1 MIIHW
6 PIVVSGKDAMRL
18 DMQFKEGEEVI
29 TRDGEKAGVIDR
41 VVIDP
46 QTKKITH
53 IVVQKGFL
61 FAEDKVIPVEWFAQ
75 ASVDRAVLDVQRG
88 DIESLP
94 LFEERHYLP
103 WESFDAEGTY
113 PPGHARPYFWYPPA
127 SLNWWADPGYRTYF
141 RLPEP
146 PYAEIDG
153 PIPEGTVPLEV
164 GAEVI
169 SADNEYVGDVERIFA
184 EQDSHRVM
192 HFIVS
197 SGLIFKS
204 KKLVP
209 TAWVESIGEKA
220 VYLSVSADFL
230 DDLINYED

>member
-1 MIIHW
+1 
-6 PIVVSGKDAMRL
+6 
-18 DMQFKEGEEVI
+18 MQFEEGAEVL
-29 TRDGEKAGVIDR
+29 TRDGQRAGAIDC

-53 IVVQKGFL
+53 IVVRKGFL
-61 FAEDKVIPVEWFAQ
+61 FTEDKVIPVEWFAQ
-75 ASVDRAVLDVQRG
+75 AADSRAVLDVQHG
-88 DIESLP
+88 DVESLP
-94 LFEERHYLP
+94 SFEERHYLP
-103 WESFDAEGTY
+103 WESIDAEGVY

-127 SLNWWADPGYRTYF
+127 SLNWWADPGYRTHF

-146 PYAEIDG
+146 PYAVGERQ
-153 PIPEGTVPLEV
+153 IPEGTVPLKA

-169 SADNEYVGDVERIFA
+169 SADNEYIGDVERVFA
-184 EQDSHRVM
+184 EPDSHRAT